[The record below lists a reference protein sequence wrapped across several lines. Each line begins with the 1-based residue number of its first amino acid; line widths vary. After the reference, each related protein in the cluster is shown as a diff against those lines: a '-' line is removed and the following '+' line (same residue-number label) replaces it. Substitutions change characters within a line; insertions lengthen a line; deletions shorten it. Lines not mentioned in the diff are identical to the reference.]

1 MSRLYEMYVTIRG
14 FNPKRKEAI
23 QDAANLEWDFDD
35 WNEYKG
41 NVIGSKSTE
50 PELTSCGQSSLTGGE
65 TEDEFAE
72 RFAKAVMEANGKP
85 CEVEVRATYME
96 ELPNETY
103 TFGKGDYRR
112 LVGKKK
118 RE

>member
-1 MSRLYEMYVTIRG
+1 MSRHYEMYVTITG
-14 FNPKRKEAI
+14 FNPKRKDAI
-23 QDAANLEWDFDD
+23 QEAAGLEWDFSD
-35 WNEYKG
+35 WMVFLAARKDG
-41 NVIGSKSTE
+41 MTA
-50 PELTSCGQSSLTGGE
+50 CGQSTLTGGE
-65 TEDEFAE
+65 TEEEFAE
-72 RFAKAVMEANGKP
+72 RFAKAVMKANGKP

>member
-1 MSRLYEMYVTIRG
+1 MSRLYEMYVTVKG
-14 FNPKRKEAI
+14 YKPKRKDDIE
-23 QDAANLEWDFDD
+23 DAAKLEWNFDD

-41 NVIGSKSTE
+41 TM
-50 PELTSCGQSSLTGGE
+50 TACGQSTLTGGE

-72 RFAKAVMEANGKP
+72 RFAKAVMEANGGP

-96 ELPNETY
+96 DLPNELY